1 MDSAPL
7 LFMENKGQIRDQEGN
22 ARPEV
27 LYTLRS
33 KGVTMLVLRNGISYQ
48 FSKSDTDLPNFRDMD
63 AAKQTH
69 TECTD
74 LYRMDVTLVGAGT
87 KPNVVASVASNYTEN
102 YFNVP
107 DHPDGITGIMG
118 YEKVKLENV
127 YPGIDW
133 VLYTENGE
141 VKYDFIVHAGADPSL
156 IRLEYSGAVA
166 LKILPEDGTLM
177 ALTPMGE
184 IREAAPVCF
193 SGDSRVE
200 AGFNLNSNILSFDLG
215 AYDTNRDLV
224 IDPALLWSTYFGGTD
239 YDYAYATTTDFFGN
253 VYLCGFAKSSGLA
266 TSGAHQ
272 TTLSGTLGDA
282 FLAKYNS
289 SGVRQWATYYG
300 GTNLEI
306 GYTVAVNDAG
316 DVYLTGFTNSTANI
330 ASTGAYDVTYGG
342 AGLRDAFL
350 VKFNSSGTRQWGTY
364 YGGSGNDEGY
374 SLGLASDGSVF
385 LAGTTST
392 TGDISTLNSYGGG
405 TSDAF
410 LVKFSSSGARI
421 WSCYYGGAG
430 GDEFNGMA
438 VDRVNNHIYLAGW
451 TNSNTGI
458 SVGSPWQSALGGAGD
473 SFLAKFD
480 ANGTILWGTYCG
492 GTGEDCG
499 FSTVIDKSGDI
510 YMAGR
515 TASNTGIST
524 TNARAGLEDGFI
536 TKFASTGARTWGRY
550 FGGPAK
556 DEGYFVA
563 VDGTNGVYV
572 SGYTES
578 STGIN
583 SSGITGFSSYSG
595 AGDAMAAKFDNAGTP
610 VWSTYYGGTGADY
623 GYGIAVDG
631 KGDVYLAGQ
640 LASSVSMSGGDDL
653 TYGGGGGDAFLAK
666 IDESSCPIFTQ
677 APANVM
683 ITSNSTCCTL
693 AGGVIAAP
701 SGMPCP
707 FGSTLQYAV
716 STDNGDTFGTW
727 TTNLPEYDQD
737 GPSQTVKTRCNC
749 DSDNTLSSSESVPV
763 STTVGDCSGGVSFLS
778 TPGSITTN

>member
-1 MDSAPL
+1 
-7 LFMENKGQIRDQEGN
+7 
-22 ARPEV
+22 
-27 LYTLRS
+27 
-33 KGVTMLVLRNGISYQ
+33 
-48 FSKSDTDLPNFRDMD
+48 MD
-63 AAKQTH
+63 AAKQTD

-74 LYRMDVTLVGAGT
+74 LYRMDVTLVGAGIT
-87 KPNVVASVASNYTEN
+87 PKVVVSGASDYTEN

-107 DHPDGITGIMG
+107 DYPDGITGIRG
-118 YEKVKLENV
+118 YEKVTLEGV

-166 LKILPEDGTLM
+166 LKILPEDGTLT
-177 ALTPMGE
+177 AVTPMGE

-215 AYDTNRDLV
+215 AYDTTRDLV

-306 GYTVAVNDAG
+306 AYSVAVNDAG
-316 DVYLTGFTNSTANI
+316 DVYLAGFTNSTASI

-438 VDRVNNHIYLAGW
+438 VDRVTNDLYLTGA
-451 TNSNTGI
+451 TNSTTGLANG
-458 SVGSPWQSALGGAGD
+458 GSPFQSALSGGTDA
-473 SFLAKFD
+473 FLAKFD
-480 ANGTILWGTYCG
+480 ANGTNLWGTYYG
-492 GTGEDCG
+492 GTGDDCG
-499 FSTVIDKSGDI
+499 FSTAVDKSGAI

-524 TNARAGLEDGFI
+524 INARAGLEDGFV
-536 TKFASTGARTWGRY
+536 TKFASTGARSWGRY

-610 VWSTYYGGTGADY
+610 VWSTYFGGTGADY

-640 LASSVSMSGGDDL
+640 LASSFSMSGGDDL
-653 TYGGGGGDAFLAK
+653 TYGGGGGDGFLAK
-666 IDESSCPIFTQ
+666 IDESSCPIFTG
-677 APANVM
+677 APANVTVTNSM
-683 ITSNSTCCTL
+683 CPSFTGGEITP
-693 AGGVIAAP
+693 P
-701 SGMPCP
+701 SASPSPCP
-707 FGSTLQYAV
+707 YGSTIQYAV
-716 STDNGDTFGTW
+716 STDGGTSYGSW
-727 TTNLPEYDQD
+727 
-737 GPSQTVKTRCNC
+737 
-749 DSDNTLSSSESVPV
+749 
-763 STTVGDCSGGVSFLS
+763 STT
-778 TPGSITTN
+778 I